1 MNTPRIAVQL
11 LGQSGCRLCFGQT
24 IIYIDPY
31 LSNSVQE
38 LDAPDLERLQPPPF
52 PPESVTDATWV
63 LLTHD
68 HLDHC
73 DPHTLPILAQASP
86 NAQFVAPAPAQY
98 LLHTWD
104 IPSSRV
110 QLAKEEWYPLGDNIE
125 IKAVP
130 AAHPNIERDSQ
141 GRLQAVGYLL
151 KIHGQCMYLAGDT
164 SICDELLDALREN
177 LPIHTA
183 IVPVNE
189 SNFFLDKRGIIGNM
203 SIREAMLLGQEIGLE
218 QLIPVHWDMFA
229 CNSVPPEE
237 IVLVHKHLNP
247 KFRLVLNPTA
257 ITLGVVN
264 VSIVIRTLNE
274 ALHLDALLTSIAN
287 QIAPRLNPEVVLV
300 DSGSTD
306 STLEIAHQHG
316 CRICTIDRAD
326 FSFGR
331 SLNIGCDA
339 ARGDIL
345 VFISG
350 HCIPTDDQWLS
361 RLCAPLLEGKADY
374 VHGGQIGDE
383 NTRFSESRIFAKY
396 FPPDSRFSS
405 TEFYCNNAN
414 SAITRNAWHKFRFD
428 EELTGLEDMDLAQK
442 IIHDTG
448 TIGYVAEA
456 KVMHLHHESWSTVR
470 RRFEREAIAL
480 QKIMPQV
487 HVGLGD
493 MLRYF
498 MSSVAKDCL
507 FACTND
513 NLKRRV
519 LEIVLYRWNQ
529 YFGTYLGNR
538 ELRKLSH
545 AEKEKY
551 FYPV

>member
-11 LGQSGCRLCFGQT
+11 LGQSGCCLGFGQT
-24 IIYIDPY
+24 IIYVDPY

-63 LLTHD
+63 LLTHA

-73 DPHTLPILAQASP
+73 DPHTLPKIAQASP
-86 NAQFVAPAPAQY
+86 KATFIAPVSVQNLLDNWGIAP
-98 LLHTWD
+98 
-104 IPSSRV
+104 SRV
-110 QLAKEEWYPLGDNIE
+110 ELALEEWWPLSDGIE

-130 AAHPNIERDSQ
+130 AAHPNIERDDQ

-151 KIHGQCMYLAGDT
+151 RIKNQCIYLAGDT
-164 SICDELLDALREN
+164 SVCSELLDTLHAES
-177 LPIHTA
+177 PIHTG

-189 SNFFLDKRGIIGNM
+189 SNFFLTRRGIIGNM
-203 SIREAMLLGQEIGLE
+203 TLREAMLLGQEISLK

-229 CNSVPPEE
+229 CNSVSSEE
-237 IVLVHKHLNP
+237 ITLIYKQLNP
-247 KFRLVLNPTA
+247 KFRLVLKPTA
-257 ITLGVVN
+257 ITLGVAN
-264 VSIVIRTLNE
+264 VSIVVRTLNE
-274 ALHLDALLTSIAN
+274 ALHLDELLTSIAN
-287 QIAPRLNPEVVLV
+287 QVAPRLNPEVVLV

-306 STLEIAHQHG
+306 RTLEIAHRHG
-316 CRICTIDRAD
+316 CRVCTIDRAD

-331 SLNIGCDA
+331 SLNIGCEA
-339 ARGDIL
+339 AHGDIL

-350 HCIPTDDQWLS
+350 HCIPTDRQWLS
-361 RLCAPLLEGKADY
+361 RLCAPLLEGRADY

-383 NTRFSESRIFAKY
+383 TTRLSESRIFAKY
-396 FPPDSRFSS
+396 FPSESHFSS
-405 TEFYCNNAN
+405 TDFYCNNAN
-414 SAITRNAWHKFRFD
+414 SAITRDVWQKYRFD
-428 EELTGLEDMDLAQK
+428 EDLTGLEDMELAQK
-442 IIHDTG
+442 IVQNNGI
-448 TIGYVAEA
+448 IGYVAEA
-456 KVMHLHHESWSTVR
+456 KVMHLHQETWGTVR

-498 MSSVAKDCL
+498 VSSVAKDYI
-507 FACTND
+507 FACAND
-513 NLKRRV
+513 NIKRRA

-529 YFGTYLGNR
+529 YLGTYLGNK